1 MKGAVV
7 IGGHVQGLGIIRI
20 LGKHGIPCYLLDNTS
35 VNVARHSRYCKKFFK
50 IPDSS
55 SLVEFLVN
63 LSKMHNLQDWMVI
76 PTNDRHVKE
85 LSQNKLELEQ
95 YFKVC
100 VDCWESIE
108 KCYNKKQTYQLAQQQ
123 NIPIPK
129 TFFPQSIEDLQDI
142 EIPFPC
148 IIKPAVMHLLY
159 EKTKKKVIVCNNKE
173 DLIRGYIWVQ
183 SIIPKD
189 DIIVQEI
196 IPGDS
201 EQQYSA
207 CFFFDRTKPYVS
219 LLAKRKRQ
227 IPPDFG
233 KATTFAETV
242 HEPHVIMDQAILLLK
257 CIHYWGLCEVE
268 FKKDTRDNEYK
279 LLEVNPRTW
288 KWHSIANRSG
298 SPFLISIYNS
308 IYFNEPITKNDWE
321 KAYWRDLITDV
332 LVNIKT
338 QGLVK
343 SFNSINNYESGIEDS
358 VFDRS
363 DVMPFLF
370 ELLYL
375 PIIALKR

>member
-7 IGGHVQGLGIIRI
+7 IGGHVQGLGIVRI
-20 LGKHGIPCYLLDNTS
+20 LGKHGVPCYLLDDTS
-35 VNVARHSRYCKKFFK
+35 VNIARHSRYCKKFFK
-50 IPDSS
+50 IPGTS
-55 SLVEFLVN
+55 SLTDYLIN
-63 LSKMHNLQDWMVI
+63 LSVKDNLQDWMVI

-85 LSQNKLELEQ
+85 LSQNKPELEK

-100 VDCWESIE
+100 VDCWENIE
-108 KCYNKKQTYQLAQQQ
+108 KCYNKKLTYELAQQQ

-129 TFFPQSIEDLQDI
+129 TFFPQSVEDLQNCD
-142 EIPFPC
+142 IPFPC

-159 EKTKKKVIVCNNKE
+159 EKTKRKVIVCSNKE
-173 DLIRGYIWVQ
+173 DLIRGYAWVQ
-183 SIIPKD
+183 NIIPKE

-196 IPGDS
+196 IPGNS

-242 HEPHVIMDQAILLLK
+242 YEPHVMDLAVSLLK
-257 CIHYWGLCEVE
+257 CIRYWGLCEVE
-268 FKKDTRDNEYK
+268 FKLDMRDNEYK

-288 KWHSIANRSG
+288 KWHSIANRSD
-298 SPFLISIYNS
+298 SPFLISLYNS
-308 IYFNEPITKNDWE
+308 IYCNKPIIKNDWE
-321 KAYWRDLITDV
+321 KTYWRDFFTDV
-332 LVNIKT
+332 WIRVKT
-338 QGLVK
+338 QGLTTIF
-343 SFNSINNYESGIEDS
+343 SDINSHGSRIEDS
-358 VFDRS
+358 VFNKD
-363 DVMPFLF
+363 DLMPFLF